1 MIEAHYSGEATDS
14 RFSILRHFTSV
25 RAAGIFH
32 CRLNDAATWTAEKRG
47 NCTPVEIGQSIMR
60 REHDECIGKKSCL
73 PPAAPASSPTPQIQ
87 KWTNGQQQMKCSKCE
102 QAHKRRAPPHAPLGS
117 L

>member
-1 MIEAHYSGEATDS
+1 MIGAHYSGKATDS

-60 REHDECIGKKSCL
+60 RKHDECIGKKKL
-73 PPAAPASSPTPQIQ
+73 PPA
-87 KWTNGQQQMKCSKCE
+87 
-102 QAHKRRAPPHAPLGS
+102 RRALELAHSADS
-117 L
+117 EMDKRTAANEVFHM